1 MAEIETSWSKE
12 NDVDDYVKDKLR
24 NLGLE
29 KASGKYGRFDEAVKK
44 IDPRKE

>member
-1 MAEIETSWSKE
+1 MAEMKTSWSKE

-29 KASGKYGRFDEAVKK
+29 KGKDFLKK
-44 IDPRKE
+44 MAQII